1 MRTTEKILWLLIGA
15 SIGAGI
21 ALLYAPKTGRE
32 TRKYIRR
39 RAEDAGG
46 QLRDTLAETRESVID
61 AGREVYKK
69 GADLASGAAESA
81 AGLFERGRKRVT
93 S

>member
-1 MRTTEKILWLLIGA
+1 MRTTEKILWLLVGA

-39 RAEDAGG
+39 RAEDASG
-46 QLRDTLAETRESVID
+46 QLRDTLAETRESVIE
-61 AGREVYKK
+61 AGREAYKK
-69 GADLASGAAESA
+69 GADFASGAAESA